1 MEDKFALVKFVPKF
15 VDELSS
21 MTSRTIIINTRSA
34 FCSLFWSESSRGA
47 SYSFVFRATR
57 WCASLCHL
65 LASFGNLVGLACQI
79 GSKRPNL
86 YPGTRFYL
94 GFGGGGGVSITT
106 KLATQNTQNL
116 SMVTAILNY

>member
-1 MEDKFALVKFVPKF
+1 M
-15 VDELSS
+15 DELSS
-21 MTSRTIIINTRSA
+21 RTSRTIIINTRSA
-34 FCSLFWSESSRGA
+34 FCLLFWSESSRGA

-79 GSKRPNL
+79 GSKRPKL

-94 GFGGGGGVSITT
+94 GLGGG
-106 KLATQNTQNL
+106 LATQNTQNL
-116 SMVTAILNY
+116 SMLTAIVNY